1 MKNTIKRILER
12 TGLLKPIYN
21 FKEFLDYNE
30 SKETQKKRLSFYRN
44 FISEND
50 LVFDVGANVGNRT
63 RIFVKL
69 GARVIAIEPQLKQA
83 KHLQKK
89 FNKNIIVLNKG
100 LGAEKSVEFMY
111 ISNRSTLSTFSKDFI
126 NKVKDSRFSGYRWN
140 KKVLTEITTLD
151 SLIDEFGLPKFCKV
165 DVEGYEFFVL
175 KGLSKPIPLISLEY
189 NVPDLSDVLKKC
201 INKLDTL
208 NKNYLFNYS
217 VGESSLIEMEIWKPY
232 DEFIKIIESSSF
244 LETQFGDIYAKI
256 K

>member
-89 FNKNIIVLNKG
+89 FNKNRPRN
-100 LGAEKSVEFMY
+100 
-111 ISNRSTLSTFSKDFI
+111 
-126 NKVKDSRFSGYRWN
+126 
-140 KKVLTEITTLD
+140 
-151 SLIDEFGLPKFCKV
+151 
-165 DVEGYEFFVL
+165 
-175 KGLSKPIPLISLEY
+175 
-189 NVPDLSDVLKKC
+189 
-201 INKLDTL
+201 
-208 NKNYLFNYS
+208 
-217 VGESSLIEMEIWKPY
+217 
-232 DEFIKIIESSSF
+232 
-244 LETQFGDIYAKI
+244 
-256 K
+256 